1 MYSVV
6 PDNACAAVKFARWAP
21 PEMKYGQMLKLFEML
36 IEITHTVIIND
47 GQYNRREKNWEANTV
62 DERLFKI

>member
-1 MYSVV
+1 
-6 PDNACAAVKFARWAP
+6 
-21 PEMKYGQMLKLFEML
+21 MKYGQMLKLFEML

-47 GQYNRREKNWEANTV
+47 GQYNRREKKWEANTV